1 LNPSEPSPTQRLSP
15 LALWAATAAAAG
27 VLSAAVLGGIL
38 FAIVSH
44 GRTSGRGAPPGLARW
59 GIVRR
64 LFMDPGYRNLLAVL
78 RQQRATSF
86 ETVWDFDTATLL
98 ESGQFDSLTIDGR
111 RSYRRRPKVHVAQI
125 RVFSGVGWVN
135 LTAVETPELLAAL
148 GRCRL
153 VRDVRWETDELGF
166 KRTAAPRAPGQ
177 ASVLFLGDSFTE
189 GMYVRSEDTFASLFG
204 GGLKAAGYDAAALN
218 AGVAGYGVAE
228 ENWTAERFA
237 ERVDARLLI
246 VSLYLND
253 VHGDPRRVMSGA
265 VPQRNWRR
273 LLRELDHLDGVCRS
287 RQLGLIVAVIP
298 DKEQLGAGPSV
309 LGFQQRIDHW
319 CHDVGVRCLDA
330 LPYFETHG
338 AASNYFAWDAHLSE
352 EGHRNYAS
360 FLLEA
365 GRSILD
371 ERLPRV
377 ASQ

>member
-1 LNPSEPSPTQRLSP
+1 
-15 LALWAATAAAAG
+15 
-27 VLSAAVLGGIL
+27 
-38 FAIVSH
+38 
-44 GRTSGRGAPPGLARW
+44 
-59 GIVRR
+59 
-64 LFMDPGYRNLLAVL
+64 
-78 RQQRATSF
+78 
-86 ETVWDFDTATLL
+86 
-98 ESGQFDSLTIDGR
+98 
-111 RSYRRRPKVHVAQI
+111 
-125 RVFSGVGWVN
+125 
-135 LTAVETPELLAAL
+135 
-148 GRCRL
+148 
-153 VRDVRWETDELGF
+153 
-166 KRTAAPRAPGQ
+166 
-177 ASVLFLGDSFTE
+177 
-189 GMYVRSEDTFASLFG
+189 
-204 GGLKAAGYDAAALN
+204 
-218 AGVAGYGVAE
+218 
-228 ENWTAERFA
+228 
-237 ERVDARLLI
+237 
-246 VSLYLND
+246 
-253 VHGDPRRVMSGA
+253 
-265 VPQRNWRR
+265 